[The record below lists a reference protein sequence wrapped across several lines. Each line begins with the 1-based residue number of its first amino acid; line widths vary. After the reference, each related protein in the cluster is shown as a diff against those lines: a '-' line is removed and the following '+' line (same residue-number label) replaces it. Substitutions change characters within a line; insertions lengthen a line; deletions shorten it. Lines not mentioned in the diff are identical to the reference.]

1 MNNVSEL
8 CFRIRDLENQIS
20 IYKDQ
25 MISATDDSK
34 RFQERITE
42 LHGENSRLQHDI
54 DDLSKQKEDALTRLN
69 EFLLINKNTIFLRN
83 GVGHLRIF

>member
-8 CFRIRDLENQIS
+8 CLRIRDLENQIS
-20 IYKDQ
+20 ICKDQ
-25 MISATDDSK
+25 MISATDVSK
-34 RFQERITE
+34 RFQERLKE

-54 DDLSKQKEDALTRLN
+54 DNLSKQKEDALTRLN

>member
-1 MNNVSEL
+1 
-8 CFRIRDLENQIS
+8 
-20 IYKDQ
+20 

-42 LHGENSRLQHDI
+42 LHGENSRLQRDI

>member
-1 MNNVSEL
+1 
-8 CFRIRDLENQIS
+8 
-20 IYKDQ
+20 

-34 RFQERITE
+34 RFQERLTE

-69 EFLLINKNTIFLRN
+69 EFLLSTKIQFFTERCWSFKNLLILSKKRGFIKRCKKKN
-83 GVGHLRIF
+83 FIS

>member
-8 CFRIRDLENQIS
+8 CFRLRDLENQIS

-34 RFQERITE
+34 RFQERIKE

>member
-25 MISATDDSK
+25 TISATDDSK

-42 LHGENSRLQHDI
+42 LHGENSRLQRDI

-69 EFLLINKNTIFLRN
+69 EFLLINKNTNFLRN